1 MVELDNIKTEL
12 VTYEEPLKEIRASLS
27 LEDKAHRVEEL
38 ERRMEEPGFWDDAE
52 NSQKLT
58 KELSDLKDTIA
69 TVNGLDQQY
78 EDILTLLEMGYE
90 ENDPEMIPEIQG
102 EFDDFKEKLENL
114 RISTL
119 LSGEYD
125 KNNAILRLNAGAG
138 GTESCDWASMLY
150 RMYSRWA
157 EKKGFSVEVLD
168 FLDGD
173 EAGIKSVTFQVN
185 GENAYGYLK
194 SEKGV
199 HRLVRISPFNAQ
211 GKRQTSFVSL
221 DVMPEINEDLDVEIN
236 DDW

>member
-69 TVNGLDQQY
+69 LVNGLDRQY

-90 ENDPEMIPEIQG
+90 ENDPEMVPEIQG

-157 EKKGFSVEVLD
+157 EKRGFSVECL
-168 FLDGD
+168 
-173 EAGIKSVTFQVN
+173 TF
-185 GENAYGYLK
+185 
-194 SEKGV
+194 S
-199 HRLVRISPFNAQ
+199 
-211 GKRQTSFVSL
+211 T
-221 DVMPEINEDLDVEIN
+221 VMKPG
-236 DDW
+236 